1 MLPRKYTKNQLKQQ
15 VKFIGNKIIDKILKP
30 KPAPDGNT
38 GNVEKIKILPE
49 KREKILNNFRQKRTS

>member
-1 MLPRKYTKNQLKQQ
+1 M
-15 VKFIGNKIIDKILKP
+15 KFIGNKIIDKILKP
-30 KPAPDGNT
+30 KPASDGNT

>member
-1 MLPRKYTKNQLKQQ
+1 M
-15 VKFIGNKIIDKILKP
+15 KFIGNKIIDKILKP